1 MPFTD
6 AGRELARQ
14 NSKAQRQRQQRMRHE
29 QVKKMHDAGMSKTAI
44 ANELGVSYRTIWK
57 DLKESQ

>member
-6 AGRELARQ
+6 AGRALARQ
-14 NSKAQRQRQQRMRHE
+14 NSVLQRRKQQQMRRVK
-29 QVKKMHDAGMSKTAI
+29 VKKMHDAGMSKTAI
-44 ANELGVSYRTIWK
+44 ADELGINYRTVWK

>member
-6 AGRELARQ
+6 AGRVLAQQ
-14 NSKAQRQRQQRMRHE
+14 NSKAQRRKQQRMRRE
-29 QVKKMHDAGMSKTAI
+29 KVKQMYDAGMSKTAI
-44 ANELGVSYRTIWK
+44 ANELGVNYRTVWK